1 MATKQPVLLTVLIE
15 TASYRWYVAGIDQEG
30 TTTPLLCSQDGDLSP
45 YVGEPFDQQA
55 SFLRHRLSGVLQRG
69 CDRLWGKMMK
79 PCEIVFITDNQFRE
93 ADESLTQRVA
103 DHFDQW
109 MTNPPVV
116 FFRIEAD
123 SKPCNPKLSTVAGHI
138 PAEWRDALDK
148 GFPSMI
154 NKCGEKDPWE
164 LVVSKPHAS

>member
-1 MATKQPVLLTVLIE
+1 MSTKQPVLLTVFIE
-15 TASYRWYVAGIDQEG
+15 SATFRWYVAGIDQQG
-30 TTTPLLCSQDGDLSP
+30 ITTPLLCSQEGDLSS
-45 YVGEPFDQQA
+45 YVGEALDQQV

-79 PCEIVFITDNQFRE
+79 PCEIVFVTDSPFHE
-93 ADESLTQRVA
+93 ADEELTQRVA

-109 MTNPPVV
+109 MTSPPVV
-116 FFRIEAD
+116 FFLIEAG
-123 SKPCNPKLSTVAGHI
+123 SKPCSPKLTTIAGQI

-154 NKCGEKDPWE
+154 TKCGEKDPWE
-164 LVVSKPHAS
+164 LVISKPHAT